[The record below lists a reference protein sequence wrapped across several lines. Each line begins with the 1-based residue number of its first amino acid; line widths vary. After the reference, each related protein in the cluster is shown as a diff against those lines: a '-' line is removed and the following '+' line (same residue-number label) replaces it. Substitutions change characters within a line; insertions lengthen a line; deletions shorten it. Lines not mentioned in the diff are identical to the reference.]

1 MEVHEM
7 TDKMRH
13 AHLLVVTSGLF
24 IAAAVIGATGCDH
37 VVDDCTLAHT
47 CPSSASAGGAGGG
60 AGTGGSD
67 AGAGGGG
74 ASITCDPT
82 LSSDLN
88 VVDASCGVYVWSNAS
103 VTPYLG
109 TNTNPYK
116 TLAAALTD
124 VAGRTNPK
132 LRNVYACNEG
142 TFTEPVV
149 LSDGVTLWGGLNCD
163 NLTWNYEDG
172 SKTALTALAGAIP
185 LTVSGTVDVTVHD
198 FAITADAATALGGS
212 SIAVVV
218 DGATATFTRCDLSAG
233 DAKDGAA
240 GVHGGVPAPQA
251 GSGKKGDDA
260 GAKNASGGSGG
271 TNTCDTN
278 DPAVP
283 ADLAGGPGGG
293 GGSVIGGGGGNGG
306 QGDIDKGGLGG
317 DGGSTNLLCSA
328 GQDGSGSTT
337 LVNGLAGLGIGAI
350 NASGYHGADGTDG
363 SNGTHGTSGGGGG
376 GTKASMTYGA
386 AGGGGGAGGCG
397 GKLGTKGEAGG
408 SSIAL
413 MGLKATVTMNACTLS
428 AGKGGNGGAGGDGQP
443 GQQGGNGGIGG
454 MGSAPSV
461 LQGCDGGKGG
471 KGCDGGNGGGGSG
484 GHSLGIAM
492 AGGMLTS
499 TMPLSAFQPTVSGD
513 GGLGGNMNVSG
524 NKGTKGL
531 AIWCWDFDGTQD
543 GKACM
548 PSNQPPS

>member
-1 MEVHEM
+1 MA
-7 TDKMRH
+7 DKMRH
-13 AHLLVVTSGLF
+13 AHRLVVTSGLF

-37 VVDDCTLAHT
+37 VVDDCALAHT
-47 CPSSASAGGAGGG
+47 CPSSASAGGGGDG
-60 AGTGGSD
+60 AGTGGGG
-67 AGAGGGG
+67 AGMGGGG
-74 ASITCDPT
+74 ASVSCDPT
-82 LSSDLN
+82 TSPDLN
-88 VVDASCGVYVWSNAS
+88 GVDASCGVYVWSNAF
-103 VTPYLG
+103 VVPYLG
-109 TNTNPYK
+109 TNTSPYK

-142 TFTEPVV
+142 TFTEPVA

-163 NLTWNYEDG
+163 NLTWNYDKD

-185 LTVSGTVDVTVHD
+185 LTVSGTVDVDMHD
-198 FAITADAATALGGS
+198 FAITAAPATPSGGS

-218 DGATATFTRCDLSAG
+218 DSATATFTRCDLSAG
-233 DAKDGAA
+233 DAKDGAS
-240 GVHGGVPAPQA
+240 GVNGGVPAPQA
-251 GSGKKGDDA
+251 ASGKQGDNA
-260 GAKNASGGSGG
+260 GAKNARGGSGG

-293 GGSVIGGGGGNGG
+293 GGSVIGGGGGKGG
-306 QGDIDKGGLGG
+306 QGDIDKGGVGG
-317 DGGSTNLLCSA
+317 NGGSSNLSCSN
-328 GQDGSGSTT
+328 GQEGSGSTT
-337 LVNGLAGLGIGAI
+337 PKRSRRIGHRRHQRERLPWHRRHRRDQRHPRHERRRGWRNDGLLDPRRGRRGRRRGRLW
-350 NASGYHGADGTDG
+350 
-363 SNGTHGTSGGGGG
+363 
-376 GTKASMTYGA
+376 
-386 AGGGGGAGGCG
+386 

-454 MGSAPSV
+454 TGSAPV
-461 LQGCDGGKGG
+461 LLGCDGGKGG

-492 AGGMLTS
+492 VDGMLTS

-531 AIWCWDFDGTQD
+531 AVWCWDFDGTQD
-543 GKACM
+543 GKACT
-548 PSNQPPS
+548 PSNKPPS

>member
-1 MEVHEM
+1 MDEGQMQYAQWV
-7 TDKMRH
+7 
-13 AHLLVVTSGLF
+13 VVTSGVL
-24 IAAAVIGATGCDH
+24 IGAAAMCAAGCDPY
-37 VVDDCTLAHT
+37 DCRDTLT
-47 CPSSASAGGAGGG
+47 CPTSASTGGGGDG
-60 AGTGGSD
+60 AGTGGG
-67 AGAGGGG
+67 GADTGGGG
-74 ASITCDPT
+74 ASVNCDPT
-82 LSSDLN
+82 ISSDFN
-88 VVDASCGVYVWSNAS
+88 MVDASCGVYVWSNAF
-103 VTPYLG
+103 VVPYLG

-132 LRNVYACNEG
+132 LRNVYVCNEG
-142 TFTEPVV
+142 TFTEPVA
-149 LSDGVTLWGGLNCD
+149 LSEDVTLWGGLNCD
-163 NLTWNYEDG
+163 NLTWNYADG

-198 FAITADAATALGGS
+198 FAITAAPATALGGS

-218 DGATATFTRCDLSAG
+218 DSATATFTHCDLSAG
-233 DAKDGAA
+233 DAKDGAS
-240 GVHGGVPAPQA
+240 GVNGGVPAPQA
-251 GSGKKGDDA
+251 GSGMQGDDA

-278 DPAVP
+278 DPGVP
-283 ADLAGGPGGG
+283 ANLAGGPGGG

-306 QGDIDKGGLGG
+306 QGDIDKGGGG
-317 DGGSTNLLCSA
+317 GNGGNNLLCSV
-328 GQDGSGSTT
+328 GQDGSGRTT
-337 LVNGLAGLGIGAI
+337 PVNGLAGLGIGDI
-350 NASGYHGADGTDG
+350 NVSGYHGADGT
-363 SNGTHGTSGGGGG
+363 NGTNGTNGTSGGGGG

-413 MGLKATVTMNACTLS
+413 MGLKATVTMSACTLS

-454 MGSAPSV
+454 MGSAPAV
-461 LQGCDGGKGG
+461 LPGCDGGKGG

-492 AGGMLTS
+492 AGGMLTQN
-499 TMPLSAFQPTVSGD
+499 MPLSAFQPTVNGV

-531 AIWCWDFDGTQD
+531 SIWCWDFDGTQD
-543 GKACM
+543 GKACK
-548 PSNQPPS
+548 PSNKPPS

>member
-1 MEVHEM
+1 M

-13 AHLLVVTSGLF
+13 LHWLVVTSGVFL
-24 IAAAVIGATGCDH
+24 AAAATCATGCDH
-37 VVDDCTLAHT
+37 VVGDCNREHT
-47 CPSSASAGGAGGG
+47 CPSSASAGGGGTDG
-60 AGTGGSD
+60 SAGTGGGD
-67 AGAGGGG
+67 ASTGDGG
-74 ASITCDPT
+74 ADVNCDPT
-82 LSSDLN
+82 ISSDFN
-88 VVDASCGVYVWSNAS
+88 MVDVSCGVYVWSNA
-103 VTPYLG
+103 VALPYLG
-109 TNTNPYK
+109 TPDNPYS

-132 LRNVYACNEG
+132 LRNVYACNDG
-142 TFTEPVV
+142 TFTEPVI
-149 LSDGVTLWGGLNCD
+149 LSGDVTLWGGLNCKD
-163 NLTWNYEDG
+163 LNWNYEANV
-172 SKTALTALAGAIP
+172 KTKLTASTGAIP
-185 LTVSGTVDVTVHD
+185 LTVNATVDVDVQD
-198 FAITADAATALGGS
+198 FAITADSATTSGGS

-218 DGATATFTRCDLSAG
+218 DSATATFTRCDLSAG

-240 GVHGGVPAPQA
+240 GVNGGVPAPQA
-251 GSGKKGDDA
+251 GSGMQGDDA
-260 GAKNASGGSGG
+260 GTKNASGGSGG

-278 DPAVP
+278 DPGIP
-283 ADLAGGPGGG
+283 ANLAGGTGGG
-293 GGSVIGGGGGNGG
+293 GGSIIGGGGGNGG
-306 QGDIDKGGLGG
+306 QGDIDKGGVGG
-317 DGGSTNLLCSA
+317 VGGNGGTTNPVCSA

-337 LVNGLAGLGIGAI
+337 PVNGLAGLGIGDI
-350 NASGYHGADGTDG
+350 KASGYHGADGT
-363 SNGTHGTSGGGGG
+363 NGTNGTNGTSGGGGG
-376 GTKASMTYGA
+376 GSKATMTYGA
-386 AGGGGGAGGCG
+386 AGGGGGGGGCG

-492 AGGMLTS
+492 AGGMLTY

-531 AIWCWDFDGTQD
+531 SIWCWDFDGTLD
-543 GKACM
+543 GKACT
-548 PSNQPPS
+548 PSNNPPS